1 MTRLQLAEQKLRRLQ
16 GQFETST
23 QNAYAQMRLTNGQPM
38 NDKRN
43 GQTFLTRQ
51 EQLENKVYN
60 TLAEIR
66 KQEERVK
73 MLKRVELKKER
84 HLTSNYGVETSVYNI
99 DKIKERKQNKATRD
113 KVKLL
118 EEIRD
123 KAEKDTEI
131 ITKNAKYL
139 IDNGLVKQWDKKP
152 IYYFVVGLRKVAVV
166 VDNKTGEF
174 IISKKYFAKTDK
186 DEQFVN
192 NLLKT
197 D

>member
-1 MTRLQLAEQKLRRLQ
+1 MTRLQLAKQKLRRLQ

-23 QNAYAQMRLTNGQPM
+23 QNAYAHMRLTNGQPM

-43 GQTFLTRQ
+43 GRTFLTRQ

-60 TLAEIR
+60 TLSEIR

-73 MLKRVELKKER
+73 MLKLVELKKEK

-99 DKIKERKQNKATRD
+99 DKLKERKQNKATRD

>member
-99 DKIKERKQNKATRD
+99 DKLKERKQNKATRD

>member
-73 MLKRVELKKER
+73 MLKLVELKKEK

-99 DKIKERKQNKATRD
+99 DKLKERKQNKATRD

-118 EEIRD
+118 EDIRD

-131 ITKNAKYL
+131 MTENAKYL

-152 IYYFVVGLRKVAVV
+152 IYYFVVGLRKVAVC

>member
-23 QNAYAQMRLTNGQPM
+23 QNAYAHMRLTNGQPM

-43 GQTFLTRQ
+43 GRTFLTRQ

-60 TLAEIR
+60 TLSEIR

-73 MLKRVELKKER
+73 MLKLVELKKEK

-99 DKIKERKQNKATRD
+99 DKLKERKQNKATRD

-118 EEIRD
+118 EDIRD

-131 ITKNAKYL
+131 MTENAKYL

-152 IYYFVVGLRKVAVV
+152 IYYFVVGLRKVAVC